1 MRIVETGG
9 GLGDPWTLQLVSE
22 TGWRCGL
29 SPNFTSLSSDL
40 EDSSHIP
47 SNNLFLGLF
56 SPSVC
61 PLHSCQSVFLRH
73 IWFHT
78 CHLNWLPRTLLV
90 INSLLMEFNVQPRLG
105 LPGRK
110 LDHPRDPAWPSLCS
124 VSASC
129 CMVSLTSRLEILE
142 GSYEDAIDVCIPS
155 TQHIQEASGNRWGIS
170 KEAEV
175 GRCYVDISL
184 ISVFLLQLLNVA
196 AALPWCHILPF
207 GQWRRFCNWPLW
219 KLTGF

>member
-40 EDSSHIP
+40 EDSSRIP
-47 SNNLFLGLF
+47 SNHRFLGLF

-110 LDHPRDPAWPSLCS
+110 LDHPRDPAWPSLWVLPVAWFLS
-124 VSASC
+124 PADLRFWRAAMKMPSMSASPAP
-129 CMVSLTSRLEILE
+129 STSRR
-142 GSYEDAIDVCIPS
+142 
-155 TQHIQEASGNRWGIS
+155 HQETDG
-170 KEAEV
+170 E
-175 GRCYVDISL
+175 
-184 ISVFLLQLLNVA
+184 
-196 AALPWCHILPF
+196 
-207 GQWRRFCNWPLW
+207 
-219 KLTGF
+219 